1 MPRSATADLLLELI
15 GCGGSN
21 VQSAAEIA
29 RTVKSDCGHSL
40 SLPALDAIASCGTN
54 GANSNNT
61 ERDLHR
67 FLRGA
72 RGLKLETYNITLQ
85 LQACSF

>member
-1 MPRSATADLLLELI
+1 MPRSATADLLLDMI
-15 GCGGSN
+15 RRGGSN

-29 RTVKSDCGHSL
+29 RAVKSDCGH
-40 SLPALDAIASCGTN
+40 SLPALDAIASCGAN

-72 RGLKLETYNITLQ
+72 RGLKLEKYNITLQ